1 MGSLVAP
8 LNIEDKTK
16 GKQLKETKKFIVGNP
31 MAPPNVK
38 GQTKWKWLKD
48 MRDIIMGS
56 PMVPPSVGGIRV
68 NIMGIRG

>member
-1 MGSLVAP
+1 
-8 LNIEDKTK
+8 
-16 GKQLKETKKFIVGNP
+16 VGNP

>member
-1 MGSLVAP
+1 VGSLVAP

-38 GQTKWKWLKD
+38 GQTK
-48 MRDIIMGS
+48 
-56 PMVPPSVGGIRV
+56 
-68 NIMGIRG
+68 